1 MANYTPIVKLL
12 KPLETD
18 KYDVNLRNE
27 NWQKI
32 DDFFGKLQDNLKKHK
47 EALVLDHPDASVTT
61 AKLRDK
67 AVTTDKLADDIN
79 QMLDDSFVKR
89 AGDTMKGNLTFES
102 GKKVFFNTVNN
113 VTAASMYINVHGN
126 LDIGVNDSVDG
137 AVPLISLCST
147 NKPQWYNKTVGAKP
161 LATYEELLNEVKKYL
176 PLAGG
181 TMTGPIELSTT
192 SHIKINRKAGG
203 GFHTISDGGASG
215 GQTNLDLGNKNY
227 TREANLCC
235 YERPGWYGKDKTDTF
250 KPFLFDDDM
259 VIVSGVISDNQLLP
273 IPQGFKADECH
284 YLLSINESS
293 VNPIKLDIRQSTN
306 WYKIK
311 TKCYIEGRKARC
323 GTEFSGNYYQDYAG
337 GGGAAGDREFS
348 NWVPGTA
355 NYVCIARRKV

>member
-47 EALVLDHPDASVTT
+47 EALVLDHPDGSVTT
-61 AKLRDK
+61 PKLRDK
-67 AVTTDKLADDIN
+67 AVTTAKLADDIN

-89 AGDTMKGNLTFES
+89 AGDTMQGNLTFES

-113 VTAASMYINVHGN
+113 VTAASMYINIHGN
-126 LDIGVNDSVDG
+126 LDIGVNSEDG

-181 TMTGPIELSTT
+181 TMTGAIELATT
-192 SHIKINRKAGG
+192 SYIKINRKAGG

-259 VIVSGVISDNQLLP
+259 VITSGTVADGQTLP
-273 IPQGFKADECH
+273 VPATFRADECS
-284 YLLSINESS
+284 YLLSINT
-293 VNPIKLDIRQSTN
+293 VNMTKQKYETLLGQTI
-306 WYKIK
+306 
-311 TKCYIEGRKARC
+311 KCYREGNKAVC
-323 GTEFSGNYYQDYAG
+323 GINLTLLYTRHYAG
-337 GGGAAGDREFS
+337 GRSDDEDVTYTK
-348 NWVPGTA
+348 WVPGTA